1 MGVFNTENTNLN
13 TFMALESSPG
23 RVLFRKD
30 RATEVEPEEQGY
42 FGSPFPLH
50 EEHERKGTTA
60 MIEAPIGTDMHS
72 VEV

>member
-30 RATEVEPEEQGY
+30 RATEVDRRNRGTLTALP
-42 FGSPFPLH
+42 PCT
-50 EEHERKGTTA
+50 RNMNAKGQ
-60 MIEAPIGTDMHS
+60 PQ
-72 VEV
+72 